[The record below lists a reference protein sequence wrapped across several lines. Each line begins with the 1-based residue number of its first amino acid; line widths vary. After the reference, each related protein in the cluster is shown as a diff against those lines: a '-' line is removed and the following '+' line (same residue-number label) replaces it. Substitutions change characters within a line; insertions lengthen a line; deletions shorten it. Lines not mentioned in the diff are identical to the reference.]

1 MTTRIYRASRTQS
14 NSRPGWSVTFSHP
27 LRTDARG
34 KSGLKMRR
42 GLGTTD
48 GEEAQR
54 LVDQL
59 NELLSDQSWWSPDRR
74 GDAGRQFDSRIVAA
88 FFNEME
94 IGKVDSRQLRQEIM
108 RLPDP
113 TQGYARIMLVGST
126 GAGKT
131 TLLRQL
137 IGSDHRRDRFPA
149 TSTAK
154 TTTAETEVVAD
165 PTAEHYDAVITF
177 KTEYEIRC
185 AVEECIED
193 ACLAVIRDH
202 DDARIAAE
210 LLEHREQRFRL
221 SHLLGNWPEPVADA
235 GLTSMF
241 DEDWD
246 NDDGLPVGETVTDE
260 AQLVN
265 NERLAAYV
273 SQIREIATA
282 TRDQLVPK
290 YGAYEEIANP
300 YRLEEWREDFI
311 DSLYDSEDYRDL
323 SLDIMDV
330 IKGRFDAV
338 SEGTFEC
345 TAAGWPNL
353 WQYRLPKNDRVAFL
367 RQVRWFTSNHG
378 DQFGR
383 LLTPLVD
390 GIRVKGPFK
399 PLVDGLGDDEHHL
412 VFLDGEGLGHSAKEA
427 TSVSTKVTERF
438 PDVEM
443 ILLVDDAQSPMQA
456 ASLELLRS
464 TGSSGHEHK
473 IAVAFTHFDQV
484 DGDNLRN
491 NTQKVNHVVASVN
504 NAILSLRDSLGGP
517 TASRLERQLEN
528 SKFYLGKLDMRVPE
542 GFTRQLSAL
551 LDRMQASAVIPE
563 PPIAAPIYSVARLD
577 MTLRDATDNFKN
589 PWKGRL
595 GLVNYEGG
603 WEHWTRVKAL
613 CRRIANRWDNEYN
626 GLRPVADLVRELQNA
641 VSLWLNNP
649 SGWTRHPQDDD
660 EREAAISKIKR
671 DVFVRMH
678 MLAERRLVTN
688 QRPGWETAFSAFR
701 GTGSSRRRAMRIV
714 QIYEEAAPSISYAM
728 DTDNQ
733 ELFDEVIGIVR
744 DAVEAAGGSMEGAN
758 YRETI
763 GVA

>member
-1 MTTRIYRASRTQS
+1 MTPRSYQATKTQS
-14 NSRPGWSVTFSHP
+14 NGRPGWSVTFSHP

-34 KSGLKMRR
+34 KNGLKMRR

-48 GEEAQR
+48 DEEAQR

-59 NELLSDQSWWSPDRR
+59 NELLLDQSWWSPDRR
-74 GDAGRQFDSRIVAA
+74 DDAGRQFDSRIVAA

-94 IGKVDSRQLRQEIM
+94 IGKVDSRQLRQEVM
-108 RLPDP
+108 PLPGP
-113 TQGYARIMLVGST
+113 SRGYARIMLVGST

-137 IGSDHRRDRFPA
+137 IGSDHNRDRFPA

-154 TTTAETEVVAD
+154 TTTAEMEVVAD

-177 KTEYEIRC
+177 NAEHEIRC
-185 AVEECIED
+185 AIEECLED
-193 ACLAVIRDH
+193 ACIAVIRGH
-202 DDARIAAE
+202 DDARIAAA

-221 SHLLGNWPEPVADA
+221 SHLLGNWPELAADA
-235 GLTSMF
+235 GITNMF
-241 DEDWD
+241 DEDGD
-246 NDDGLPVGETVTDE
+246 NDDGLPVEESVTDQ
-260 AQLVN
+260 ALLVN
-265 NERLAAYV
+265 NERLTAYV
-273 SQIREIATA
+273 VQIREVATA
-282 TRDQLVPK
+282 TRDQLVPE
-290 YGAYEEIANP
+290 YGAYEEITNP
-300 YRLEEWREDFI
+300 YRLEEWREAFI
-311 DSLYDSEDYRDL
+311 DSLYDSEDFRNL

-330 IKGRFDAV
+330 IKGRFDAI
-338 SEGTFEC
+338 SEGTFKYP
-345 TAAGWPNL
+345 ASGWPNL
-353 WQYRLPKNDRVAFL
+353 WQYRLPKSDRVAFL

-399 PLVDGLGDDEHHL
+399 PFIEGLGDDERHL

-438 PDVEM
+438 PEVEM
-443 ILLVDDAQSPMQA
+443 ILLVDTAESPMQA

-464 TGSSGHEHK
+464 VGNSGHDHK

-484 DGDNLRN
+484 TGDNLRS
-491 NTQKVNHVVASVN
+491 NTQKVNHVSASVN

-528 SKFYLGKLDMRVPE
+528 SKFYLGKLDTRVPK
-542 GFTRQLSAL
+542 GFIGQLRAL
-551 LDRMQASAVIPE
+551 LDRMQESAVIPE
-563 PPIAAPIYSVARLD
+563 RPVAAPIYSVARLD
-577 MTLRDATDNFKN
+577 LTLRDATDSFKN

-595 GLVNYEGG
+595 GLTNYEGSR
-603 WEHWTRVKAL
+603 EHWARVKAL
-613 CRRIANRWDNEYN
+613 CRRVANRWDNEYN

-649 SGWTRHPQDDD
+649 SNWTRHPQDDD
-660 EREAAISKIKR
+660 EREAAISGIKR
-671 DVFVRMH
+671 EVFVRMH
-678 MLAERRLVTN
+678 LLAERRIVTN
-688 QRPGWETAFSAFR
+688 QRPGWETAFSAYR
-701 GTGSSRRRAMRIV
+701 GTGSSRRRATRIV

-733 ELFDEVIGIVR
+733 ELFDEVIHIVR
-744 DAVEAAGGSMEGAN
+744 DAVEAAGGSIEGAN

>member
-1 MTTRIYRASRTQS
+1 MTTRSYRASMTRS
-14 NSRPGWSVTFSHP
+14 KRPGWSATFSHP

-48 GEEAQR
+48 DKEAQR

-59 NELLSDQSWWSPDRR
+59 NELLSDRSWWSPDRR

-88 FFNEME
+88 FFDDME
-94 IGKVDSRQLRQEIM
+94 IGKVDSRQLREEVM
-108 RLPDP
+108 PLPTP
-113 TQGYARIMLVGST
+113 NQGYARIMLVGST

-137 IGSDHRRDRFPA
+137 IGSDHNRDRFPA

-154 TTTAETEVVAD
+154 TTTAEIEIVAD

-177 KTEYEIRC
+177 KTEHEIRC
-185 AVEECIED
+185 AVEECLED
-193 ACLAVIRDH
+193 ACIAVVRGH
-202 DDARIAAE
+202 QDARIAAA

-221 SHLLGNWPEPVADA
+221 SHLLGNWPEPADDA
-235 GLTSMF
+235 GLTSIF
-241 DEDWD
+241 DEAGD
-246 NDDGLPVGETVTDE
+246 NANSLPAEETITDE
-260 AQLVN
+260 ALLVN
-265 NERLAAYV
+265 NERLTAYV
-273 SQIREIATA
+273 IQIREVATA
-282 TRDQLVPK
+282 TKDRMVPE
-290 YGAYEEIANP
+290 YGTYENIANP
-300 YRLEEWREDFI
+300 YRLEEWREAYI
-311 DSLYDSEDYRDL
+311 DSLYDNEDFRDL

-330 IKGRFDAV
+330 IKERFEAI
-338 SEGTFEC
+338 SEGAFEQ
-345 TAAGWPNL
+345 TASDWPNR
-353 WQYRLPKNDRVAFL
+353 WQCRLLEGDRVVFL

-390 GIRVKGPFK
+390 GIRAKGPFK
-399 PLVDGLGDDEHHL
+399 PFIDELGKDERRL

-464 TGSSGHEHK
+464 VGNSGHEHK
-473 IAVAFTHFDQV
+473 AAVAFTHFDQV
-484 DGDNLRN
+484 KGDNLRSDI
-491 NTQKVNHVVASVN
+491 QKVNHVSASVN

-528 SKFYLGKLDMRVPE
+528 SKFYLGRLDTQVPK
-542 GFTRQLSAL
+542 GFIGQLRAL
-551 LDRMQASAVIPE
+551 LDRMQASAVLPE
-563 PPIAAPIYSVARLD
+563 PAAAAPIYSVARLD
-577 MTLRDATDNFKN
+577 LTLRDATDGFKH

-595 GLVNYEGG
+595 GLTNYEGER
-603 WEHWTRVKAL
+603 EHWTRVKAL

-626 GLRPVADLVRELQNA
+626 GLRPVADLVGELQKA
-641 VSLWLNNP
+641 ISLWLNNP
-649 SGWTRHPQDDD
+649 ADWTRHPQDDD
-660 EREAAISKIKR
+660 EREAAISGIKR
-671 DVFVRMH
+671 KVFARMH
-678 MLAERRLVTN
+678 LLAEQRLVTN

-701 GTGSSRRRAMRIV
+701 GTGSSRSRAMRIV
-714 QIYEEAAPSISYAM
+714 QIYEEAAPSISFAM

-733 ELFDEVIGIVR
+733 ELMDQVIRIVR
-744 DAVEAAGGSMEGAN
+744 DAIEEAEGSIEGAN
-758 YRETI
+758 YRETV
-763 GVA
+763 GLA

>member
-1 MTTRIYRASRTQS
+1 MTSRIYRATKTQS
-14 NSRPGWSVTFSHP
+14 NNRPGWSVTFSHP

-48 GEEAQR
+48 VEEAQQ

-94 IGKVDSRQLRQEIM
+94 IGKIDSRQLRQEVM
-108 RLPDP
+108 PLPDP
-113 TQGYARIMLVGST
+113 RQGYARVMLVGST

-137 IGSDHRRDRFPA
+137 IGSDHQRDRFPA

-193 ACLAVIRDH
+193 ACLAVTLGH

-221 SHLLGNWPEPVADA
+221 SHLLGNWPEQATDA
-235 GLTSMF
+235 GLTSIF

-246 NDDGLPVGETVTDE
+246 NADGLPADETITDE
-260 AQLVN
+260 ALLVN
-265 NERLAAYV
+265 NELLVAYV
-273 SQIREIATA
+273 AHIREIATA
-282 TRDQLVPK
+282 TRNQLVPE

-311 DSLYDSEDYRDL
+311 DALYDSEDFRDL

-338 SEGTFEC
+338 SEGAYGY

-353 WQYRLPKNDRVAFL
+353 WQYRLPKSDRGDFL

-378 DQFGR
+378 DQFGC
-383 LLTPLVD
+383 LLTPLID

-399 PLVDGLGDDEHHL
+399 PFAEGLGDAERHL

-464 TGSSGHEHK
+464 VGSSGHEHK

-504 NAILSLRDSLGGP
+504 NGLLSLRDSLGGP
-517 TASRLERQLEN
+517 TASRLERQLHN
-528 SKFYLGKLDMRVPE
+528 SKFYLGKLDMRIPE
-542 GFTRQLSAL
+542 GFIRQLHAL
-551 LDRMQASAVIPE
+551 LNRMQASAIVPE
-563 PPIAAPIYSVARLD
+563 PPVAAPIYSVARLD
-577 MTLRDATDNFKN
+577 LTLRDATDSFKT

-595 GLVNYEGG
+595 GLGNYEGG
-603 WEHWTRVKAL
+603 REHWARVKAL

-649 SGWTRHPQDDD
+649 AGWTRHPQDDD
-660 EREAAISKIKR
+660 EREAAISEIKR
-671 DVFVRMH
+671 EVFVRMH
-678 MLAERRLVTN
+678 SLAERRLVTN
-688 QRPGWETAFSAFR
+688 QRQGWETAFSAFR
-701 GTGSSRRRAMRIV
+701 GTGSSRRRAVRIV
-714 QIYEEAAPSISYAM
+714 QIYDEAAPSISYAM

-733 ELFDEVIGIVR
+733 ELFDEVIDIVR
-744 DAVEAAGGSMEGAN
+744 DAVEAASGSMEGAD